1 MVPRLDVPS
10 PRASRWVGVWIA
22 ALLALTPRTGAARH
36 GEPAPD
42 PGGVGTS
49 TAATSGLPTPPAAAP
64 NEAVLQT
71 FLASYTEGQ
80 RLYQAADYRG
90 AIEQWTRAYTALP
103 DRPEYAAYRG
113 RVLFELA
120 EAHMK
125 AHEGTPDLTRDL
137 ALLRRADQLYTEY
150 RNFIAA
156 DDEDTRTL
164 VASKQAKIA
173 ALLEAERQDAQ
184 RRQEAEAAA
193 AQRASAASERARMAT
208 QRDALAVRELQRA
221 AGLRRSLF
229 IAGGVVTA
237 ASLPLFGVMA
247 AALARG
253 AQVEDDGAAVAEMWR
268 MAPDPATRDALL
280 AELQGLRLDGQAA
293 NRRALGTG
301 VAGGVTLAVGLT
313 LIVVGATRGGRTKV
327 APAMGRGLYG
337 VQLEWAF

>member
-1 MVPRLDVPS
+1 MVPRPDVS
-10 PRASRWVGVWIA
+10 IPRASRWLGMWTVV
-22 ALLALTPRTGAARH
+22 LLDLAPRTVAAH
-36 GEPAPD
+36 HDEPAP
-42 PGGVGTS
+42 GVAAAS
-49 TAATSGLPTPPAAAP
+49 TATSEPTTTPAAAAP
-64 NEAVLQT
+64 DEAVLQT

-90 AIEQWTRAYTALP
+90 AIQNWTRAYTALP
-103 DRPEYAAYRG
+103 DLPEYAAYRG

-125 AHEGTPDLTRDL
+125 AHEGTPDL
-137 ALLRRADQLYTEY
+137 AHLRRADQLYTEY

-173 ALLEAERQDAQ
+173 ALLEVDRQDAL

-208 QRDALAVRELQRA
+208 QRDALAVRELQATAR
-221 AGLRRSLF
+221 LRRSLF

-237 ASLPLFGVMA
+237 ASLPLFAVMA
-247 AALARG
+247 AGLARG
-253 AQVEDDGAAVAEMWR
+253 AQVDDDGAAVAEMWR

-280 AELQGLRLDGQAA
+280 AELQDLRLDGQAA

-327 APAMGRGLYG
+327 APAMGRGSYG
-337 VQLEWAF
+337 VQFEWVF